1 MQYDGVLSITVVL
14 MRIHAETIGSEYMLW
29 PALKP
34 FESSKVRCTLD
45 TLYSMVA
52 QLLTAWRGC
61 LELIPRG

>member
-1 MQYDGVLSITVVL
+1 
-14 MRIHAETIGSEYMLW
+14 MLW

-34 FESSKVRCTLD
+34 FESSKVHCTLG

-61 LELIPRG
+61 LELTPRG